1 MPEEEQPKS
10 RAGSGDGVVT
20 GDKKQSDDAVSAQDD
35 AVVGEKAGKKSH
47 AAAAKKPDA
56 EPPSRRLFSSYGLAS
71 AVLGVVAVAAVVVG
85 LIAWS
90 MHRSDVADRTHRSQ
104 VMQRA
109 AGWTSVLINL
119 NAGNVE
125 DGMAQLRDKTVGQLH
140 EEFDAAL
147 RPYREVVQRIQSRS
161 KGQIESV
168 AIEKVHYEPGGEGG
182 GHAEQPPPGRTDPVI
197 VIATS
202 LVQNLEGKPQT
213 VHWAL
218 QLNVTDVDGQLL
230 ISRMSSIR

>member
-1 MPEEEQPKS
+1 MPQKEQPES
-10 RAGSGDGVVT
+10 STAE
-20 GDKKQSDDAVSAQDD
+20 DDAGTDDERQTDDAASAQDD
-35 AVVGEKAGKKSH
+35 TPADAPVEEKR
-47 AAAAKKPDA
+47 DA
-56 EPPSRRLFSSYGLAS
+56 QPSSGQLFSTYGMAS
-71 AVLGVVAVAAVVVG
+71 TVLGLVSAAAVVIG
-85 LIAWS
+85 LITWS
-90 MHRSDVADRTHRSQ
+90 MHRGDVDDRTHRSQ

-109 AGWTSVLINL
+109 ASWTSVLINL

-125 DGMAQLRDKTVGQLH
+125 QGMQQLRDKTVGQLNG
-140 EEFDAAL
+140 EFDAVL

-168 AIEKVHYEPGGEGG
+168 AIEKVHYQPGTEGG
-182 GHAEQPPPGRTDPVI
+182 GHADQPPPGNTDPVM

-202 LVQNLEGKPQT
+202 IAENVGGRPQT

-218 QLNVTDVDGQLL
+218 QLDVSDVDGQLL